1 MKNLVFA
8 FASFFTFIFASSI
21 NAQTSNIEKLTLE
34 EKESS
39 SEEFAVLENFKA
51 NKSQRKVIRKMKKYV
66 TPKIIE
72 KGKRTTALQDKMVT
86 VQLSLGKDGEIT
98 NLQIVK
104 GFEESLDAK
113 VLKYIREYDAK
124 NPLANS
130 NLERP
135 TTIQLEVPLVGKTR
149 YMN

>member
-86 VQLSLGKDGEIT
+86 VQLSLGKDGEI
-98 NLQIVK
+98 I
-104 GFEESLDAK
+104 A
-113 VLKYIREYDAK
+113 I
-124 NPLANS
+124 
-130 NLERP
+130 
-135 TTIQLEVPLVGKTR
+135 
-149 YMN
+149 